1 MALDVLFHKAKGK
14 YMLGNYLLNNLG
26 SGETEQK
33 TKSKWY
39 YPHSTQ
45 GKLHL
50 GGIKQVLQNSEARSG
65 PELLRLCS
73 LVLS

>member
-1 MALDVLFHKAKGK
+1 MALDILLHKAKGK
-14 YMLGNYLLNNLG
+14 YMVRHFFLSNLG
-26 SGETEQK
+26 SGETEQT

-39 YPHSTQ
+39 YPHSTD

-50 GGIKQVLQNSEARSG
+50 GGIKQVLQNSKAG
-65 PELLRLCS
+65 LELELWRLCS